1 MRCVRNWLLIKK
13 HVWRKE
19 GNFVEN
25 ATVKIWNLYDTFNV
39 KRNKLLETIGMY
51 TGCIGRASTQIC
63 VKYRPTSKSY
73 IQGQPQLCARYF
85 WHDRSTS
92 SQYNIAI
99 EHSQSFFFTDKI
111 LRKAVLYTKKKK
123 KDKRSLAPLRWP
135 EMRRHNPGIN
145 QARHLRHTRV
155 CSISILRVAVVSRTY
170 DIHNWER
177 EIKSSHAHTWK
188 VFEVRGQE
196 GPVLCNPDVLNHERK
211 KLDGFKAKK
220 RSPSRSIGCFKVTI
234 SDSLKDLL
242 FYRHDY

>member
-51 TGCIGRASTQIC
+51 TGCIARASTQIC

-73 IQGQPQLCARYF
+73 IQGQSQLCARYF

-99 EHSQSFFFTDKI
+99 EHSRSFFF
-111 LRKAVLYTKKKK
+111 LRTKYYAKLCFIRRKKKK
-123 KDKRSLAPLRWP
+123 KKNRFLAPLRWP

-155 CSISILRVAVVSRTY
+155 CSISILRVAVVSRTSR
-170 DIHNWER
+170 DIRYTQLGARDKELTRTHMKSFR
-177 EIKSSHAHTWK
+177 SSGAGRTGSLQPRCIKSRA
-188 VFEVRGQE
+188 
-196 GPVLCNPDVLNHERK
+196 
-211 KLDGFKAKK
+211 
-220 RSPSRSIGCFKVTI
+220 
-234 SDSLKDLL
+234 
-242 FYRHDY
+242 